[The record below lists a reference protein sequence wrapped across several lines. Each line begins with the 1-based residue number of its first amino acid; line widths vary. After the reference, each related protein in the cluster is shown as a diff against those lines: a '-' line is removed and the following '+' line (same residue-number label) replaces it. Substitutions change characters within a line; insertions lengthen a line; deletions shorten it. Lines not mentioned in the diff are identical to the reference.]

1 MREQAGDVAA
11 GIHKLHEYVVV
22 VLHIPEL
29 VVINMYSYTV
39 FH

>member
-11 GIHKLHEYVVV
+11 GILKLREYVVV
-22 VLHIPEL
+22 MLHIPEL
-29 VVINMYSYTV
+29 VMINMYSYTG